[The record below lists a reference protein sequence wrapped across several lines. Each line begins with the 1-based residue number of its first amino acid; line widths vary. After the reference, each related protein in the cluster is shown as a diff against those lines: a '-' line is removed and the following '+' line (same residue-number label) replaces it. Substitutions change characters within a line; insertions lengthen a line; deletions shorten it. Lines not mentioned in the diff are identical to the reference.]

1 MAVATK
7 SFAGG
12 TAITAVPS
20 GRNPIGLIVFA
31 YVLNG
36 ASVAVT
42 RPAIVTAWVHSLPD
56 SIDAQV
62 FMNGTET
69 DGDALDNVVWAK
81 GLTYDEAAS
90 ATGTWRWPGQIP
102 AQVPAANAAP

>member
-1 MAVATK
+1 MASEK

-12 TAITAVPS
+12 TAISGAPS

-42 RPAIVTAWVHSLPD
+42 RPAIITAWDEAAPD

-62 FMNGTET
+62 FMNGTDVLE
-69 DGDALDNVVWAK
+69 DALENVVWAK

-102 AQVPAANAAP
+102 AQVPAANAAS